1 MKFLNKFLKK
11 ENRFFIYAM
20 IVVIALVA
28 VVTRLSIYY
37 MGMALEKNNE
47 ILLNEISEEGANLVS
62 EKISSD
68 IEKLREAASII
79 GKEEDIFSQKNIED
93 IEMLAQDEQYNKVL
107 LIDMEGNMRNSD
119 GEQGKQETIL

>member
-1 MKFLNKFLKK
+1 
-11 ENRFFIYAM
+11 M

-47 ILLNEISEEGANLVS
+47 ILLNEISQEGANLVS

-79 GKEEDIFSQKNIED
+79 GKEEDIFSQKI
-93 IEMLAQDEQYNKVL
+93 
-107 LIDMEGNMRNSD
+107 
-119 GEQGKQETIL
+119 

>member
-47 ILLNEISEEGANLVS
+47 ILLNEISQEGANLVS

-79 GKEEDIFSQKNIED
+79 G
-93 IEMLAQDEQYNKVL
+93 
-107 LIDMEGNMRNSD
+107 
-119 GEQGKQETIL
+119 